1 MAKSATTKSSTKR
14 STPMYPRAFRYRANG
29 MESNRKVLVTAQN
42 QNSLRGF
49 DISEM
54 STRQIMSLEKA
65 WSKVQNLNIPL
76 TEKEAKAIKTNTFAK
91 TSFKSF
97 KQGKVR
103 YFLKNS

>member
-1 MAKSATTKSSTKR
+1 MTATPIVAKS
-14 STPMYPRAFRYRANG
+14 FRYRNG
-29 MESNRKVLVTAQN
+29 KESNRKVLITAQN
-42 QNSLRGF
+42 QNSLSGF

>member
-1 MAKSATTKSSTKR
+1 MAKSAKSKSSKR
-14 STPMYPRAFRYRANG
+14 STPMYPRAFRYRSNG
-29 MESNRKVLVTAQN
+29 SESNRKVLVTAQN
-42 QNSLRGF
+42 QNSIRGF

-54 STRQIMSLEKA
+54 STRQVTSLEKA

-76 TEKEAKAIKTNTFAK
+76 SKKEAKIISSNKPAK

>member
-1 MAKSATTKSSTKR
+1 MAKSAKSKSSKR

-29 MESNRKVLVTAQN
+29 SESNRKVLVTAQN
-42 QNSLRGF
+42 QNSIRGF

-54 STRQIMSLEKA
+54 TTRQITSLEKA

-76 TEKEAKAIKTNTFAK
+76 MEKESKTMKTNRIAK

>member
-1 MAKSATTKSSTKR
+1 MAKSAKSKSSKR

-29 MESNRKVLVTAQN
+29 METNRKVLVTAQN
-42 QNSLRGF
+42 QNSIRGF

-54 STRQIMSLEKA
+54 SSRQI
-65 WSKVQNLNIPL
+65 IPL
-76 TEKEAKAIKTNTFAK
+76 MEKESKTMKTNRMAK

>member
-1 MAKSATTKSSTKR
+1 MAKTKATKTKR
-14 STPMYPRAFRYRANG
+14 STPMYPRAFRYRTNG
-29 MESNRKVLVTAQN
+29 NESNRKVLVTAQN

-54 STRQIMSLEKA
+54 TARQINSLEKT

-76 TEKEAKAIKTNTFAK
+76 ADKESKAISSSKNAK

-97 KQGKVR
+97 KQSRVR